1 MTMFRRRRSP
11 PISEALAYA
20 RCYGGRGG
28 QIIDIAKVHPRA
40 RPLTLSVTGETLQ
53 QAFETKLAMRTRPG
67 HLPNG

>member
-1 MTMFRRRRSP
+1 MFRRRRSP

-28 QIIDIAKVHPRA
+28 QIIEVAKVHPRA
-40 RPLTLSVTGETLQ
+40 HHLTLSVTGETVQ
-53 QAFETKLAMRTRPG
+53 QAFETKLSMRARPG

>member
-1 MTMFRRRRSP
+1 MAMFRRRRSP

-28 QIIDIAKVHPRA
+28 QIIDITKVHPRA
-40 RPLTLSVTGETLQ
+40 HPLTLSVTGETLQ
-53 QAFETKLAMRTRPG
+53 QAFETKLAARTRPG

>member
-1 MTMFRRRRSP
+1 MFRRRQSP

-28 QIIDIAKVHPRA
+28 QVIEIAKVHPHA
-40 RPLTLSVTGETLQ
+40 HHLTLSVTAETAQ
-53 QAFETKLAMRTRPG
+53 QAFETKFSMRARPG

>member
-1 MTMFRRRRSP
+1 MFRRRRSA

-28 QIIDIAKVHPRA
+28 QIIEVAKVHPRA
-40 RPLTLSVTGETLQ
+40 HHLTLSVTDETVQ
-53 QAFETKLAMRTRPG
+53 QASETKLSMRARPG